1 MPEDAYNSE
10 QIQVISGIEG
20 VRNRPGMYFGRTDSF
35 GTEQFVYELVSN
47 TLDCY
52 LSGTATFV
60 SVEIEEGN
68 ITVVDNGLGLPF
80 ELPSEIRGVSLATEF
95 LTTLHSTGSRDGHAP
110 HVHARNIHG
119 VGLAILNAASS
130 QMKIQSWRDGVLW
143 EQRFERGVSLCK
155 PTIIDRGTGRGTRIE
170 VTPDPELFQRSQ
182 PRLDVVRRNLFETA
196 HLVKG
201 IEIRLNR
208 ERFYASQGLVQL
220 LPFMGA
226 SVNLY
231 DRHTNFLPFHTTVKS
246 DRVLIDA
253 VACGSITTKQP
264 LIYSWVNGGVSVEEG
279 SHVNGFLK
287 ALQQVNWQPALVMIH
302 VVMFDPEFAG
312 PTRTKLV
319 APKIA
324 KIVRAALQEPLEHY
338 CSNRRQ
344 ADSDDKLMPFH

>member
-1 MPEDAYNSE
+1 VP
-10 QIQVISGIEG
+10 
-20 VRNRPGMYFGRTDSF
+20 
-35 GTEQFVYELVSN
+35 
-47 TLDCY
+47 
-52 LSGTATFV
+52 
-60 SVEIEEGN
+60 
-68 ITVVDNGLGLPF
+68 LGEP
-80 ELPSEIRGVSLATEF
+80 
-95 LTTLHSTGSRDGHAP
+95 TT
-110 HVHARNIHG
+110 
-119 VGLAILNAASS
+119 
-130 QMKIQSWRDGVLW
+130 
-143 EQRFERGVSLCK
+143 
-155 PTIIDRGTGRGTRIE
+155 IDRGTGRGTRIE
-170 VTPDPELFQRSQ
+170 ITPDPELFKGSK

-208 ERFYASQGLVQL
+208 ERFYSSQGLVQL

-226 SVNLY
+226 NLDLD

-264 LIYSWVNGGVSVEEG
+264 LIYSWVNGGVSVEGG

-287 ALQQVNWQPALVMIH
+287 ALKQVNWRPAFVTIH

-312 PTRTKLV
+312 PSKTKLV

-344 ADSDDKLMPFH
+344 ADSDDKLMPFHYLKG

>member
-1 MPEDAYNSE
+1 MPEDSYNSD

-20 VRNRPGMYFGRTDSF
+20 VRKRPGMYFGRTDSF
-35 GTEQFVYELVSN
+35 GTEQFVYELVAN
-47 TLDCY
+47 ALDCY

-60 SVEIEEGN
+60 SVEIEKGT
-68 ITVVDNGLGLPF
+68 ITVVDDGSGLPF
-80 ELPSEIRGVSLATEF
+80 DLPSQIAGVSLATEF
-95 LTTLHSTGSRDGHAP
+95 LTTIHSTGSRDGHAP
-110 HVHARNIHG
+110 HVHARSIDG

-130 QMKIQSWRDGVLW
+130 QMKIQSWRDGVRW
-143 EQRFERGVSLCK
+143 EQRFERGMPLCQ
-155 PTIIDRGTGRGTRIE
+155 PIIIDRGTDRGTRIE
-170 VTPDPELFQRSQ
+170 ITPDPELFKGSQ

-196 HLVKG
+196 HLIKG

-208 ERFYASQGLVQL
+208 ERFYAPQGLVQM

-226 SVNLY
+226 NLDPY
-231 DRHTNFLPFHTTVKS
+231 DRYANFLPFHTTVKS

-253 VACGSITTKQP
+253 VACGSIAKKQP
-264 LIYSWVNGGVSVEEG
+264 TIYSWVNGGVSIEDG

-287 ALQQVNWQPALVMIH
+287 ALKQVNWRPAFVMIH

-312 PTRTKLV
+312 PTKTKLV

-338 CSNRRQ
+338 CDRLKSADRRQ
-344 ADSDDKLMPFH
+344 NP